1 MLIYLVILWWLA
13 EFVEHI
19 TYPSA
24 ANLRIHTLFFLIS
37 KRTHTFSH
45 LDVFGASCKYINLLK
60 ETVVL
65 AIFSRFD
72 MLLIDCGIRRGYF
85 WSPDI

>member
-1 MLIYLVILWWLA
+1 MLIYLVILWGLA
-13 EFVEHI
+13 EFVKHI

-24 ANLRIHTLFFLIS
+24 ANLRIHTFFNFEKNTYIF
-37 KRTHTFSH
+37 TFGCFWCFLQVNKS
-45 LDVFGASCKYINLLK
+45 SEK
-60 ETVVL
+60 TVLL
-65 AIFSRFD
+65 AIFSSFD